1 MKREEKGQYFKV
13 DMEGHVSKFRKL
25 FEMTLNYLKFRMNE
39 GDRIEGFNAVSE
51 FIAYKISW
59 IPHKD

>member
-1 MKREEKGQYFKV
+1 MCQKI
-13 DMEGHVSKFRKL
+13 RKL

-39 GDRIEGFNAVSE
+39 GDRIEGFNTVSE